1 MPLKDLSDDSV
12 VGDVC
17 EAGYGTNQKQRSLEA
32 TSVIKEKGLRF
43 QAGAVE
49 RDQENEMSRM

>member
-12 VGDVC
+12 VEDVC
-17 EAGYGTNQKQRSLEA
+17 EAGCGTNRKQRSLEA

-43 QAGAVE
+43 WAGAVE
-49 RDQENEMSRM
+49 RDQEGGMSRM